1 MQSEL
6 HKASVWITAKWL
18 DGIMHNAE
26 RAAAEADL
34 AEFGAFQANLA
45 EIVVL
50 DRGADF
56 LISSWGAEIG
66 MLCGG
71 NQRNRRLSEL
81 PQPSRGQLRRICVRA
96 MTSRT
101 LAAESAVWAVRGG
114 IWECVMLAL
123 PAAGTEDGISRLL
136 IALLFAPHPLFDH
149 PFLPDDAA
157 LAVAT
162 STAGIGRAW
171 SATCKRSPAR

>member
-18 DGIMHNAE
+18 ERILRNAHG
-26 RAAAEADL
+26 ADAGTGL

-45 EIVVL
+45 EVIVL
-50 DRGADF
+50 DHGADF
-56 LISSWGAEIG
+56 LISRWGAEIG

-71 NQRNRRLSEL
+71 NQRNRRLSTL

-96 MTSRT
+96 MTSRAP
-101 LAAESAVWAVRGG
+101 AAENAIWAVRGG

-123 PAAGTEDGISRLL
+123 PAAGTEAGVSSLL

-149 PFLPDDAA
+149 PFQPDDDA
-157 LAVAT
+157 LEIAIPIV
-162 STAGIGRAW
+162 GGG
-171 SATCKRSPAR
+171 PA

>member
-1 MQSEL
+1 MQNEL

-18 DGIMHNAE
+18 DGIMRYAHHADV
-26 RAAAEADL
+26 RTDL

-45 EIVVL
+45 EVIVI
-50 DRGADF
+50 DHGADF
-56 LISSWGAEIG
+56 VVSRWGAEIG

-96 MTSRT
+96 MTSRAP
-101 LAAESAVWAVRGG
+101 AAESATWAVHGG

-123 PAAGTEDGISRLL
+123 PAGGSEDGVSRLL
-136 IALLFAPHPLFDH
+136 IALIFAPHPLFAD
-149 PFLPDDAA
+149 PFQSDDAA
-157 LAVAT
+157 RAIAT
-162 STAGIGRAW
+162 PSIGGGRA
-171 SATCKRSPAR
+171 

>member
-18 DGIMHNAE
+18 ERILRNAHG
-26 RAAAEADL
+26 ADAGTGL

-45 EIVVL
+45 EVIVL
-50 DRGADF
+50 DHGADF
-56 LISSWGAEIG
+56 LISRWGAEIG

-71 NQRNRRLSEL
+71 NQRNRRLSTL

-96 MTSRT
+96 MTSRAP
-101 LAAESAVWAVRGG
+101 AAENVIWAVRGG

-123 PAAGTEDGISRLL
+123 PAAGTEAGVSSLL
-136 IALLFAPHPLFDH
+136 IALLFAPHPLFAD
-149 PFLPDDAA
+149 PFQSEDAA
-157 LAVAT
+157 RAIAT
-162 STAGIGRAW
+162 PSID
-171 SATCKRSPAR
+171 S

>member
-6 HKASVWITAKWL
+6 HKASIWITAKWL
-18 DGIMHNAE
+18 DGIVHNAD

-45 EIVVL
+45 EVFVL
-50 DRGADF
+50 DHGADF
-56 LISSWGAEIG
+56 LVSRWGAEIG

-71 NQRNRRLSEL
+71 NQRNRRLSAL
-81 PQPSRGQLRRICVRA
+81 PQPSRSQLRRICVRA
-96 MTSRT
+96 MTSRRP
-101 LAAESAVWAVRGG
+101 AAESAIWAVHGG

-123 PAAGTEDGISRLL
+123 PAAGTEDGISSLL

-157 LAVAT
+157 LAVA
-162 STAGIGRAW
+162 AAD
-171 SATCKRSPAR
+171 APRSVSR

>member
-1 MQSEL
+1 MQSNL
-6 HKASVWITAKWL
+6 IKASAWITAKWL
-18 DGIMHNAE
+18 EGIMRNAHG
-26 RAAAEADL
+26 ADAETDL

-45 EIVVL
+45 EVIAL

-56 LISSWGAEIG
+56 LVSRWGAEIG

-71 NQRNRRLSEL
+71 NQRNRRLSTL

-114 IWECVMLAL
+114 IWECLMLAL
-123 PAAGTEDGISRLL
+123 PAADTEDGISSLL

-149 PFLPDDAA
+149 PFQRDDAA
-157 LAVAT
+157 LAVAAPT
-162 STAGIGRAW
+162 TAG
-171 SATCKRSPAR
+171 SA

>member
-18 DGIMHNAE
+18 EGILRDTHG
-26 RAAAEADL
+26 ADEGAGL

-45 EIVVL
+45 EVIVL
-50 DRGADF
+50 DHGADF
-56 LISSWGAEIG
+56 LISRWGAEIG

-71 NQRNRRLSEL
+71 NQRNRRLSTL

-96 MTSRT
+96 MTSRAP
-101 LAAESAVWAVRGG
+101 AAETAIWAVRGG

-123 PAAGTEDGISRLL
+123 PAAGSEAGVSSLL

-149 PFLPDDAA
+149 PFQPDDEVFAI
-157 LAVAT
+157 AT
-162 STAGIGRAW
+162 PTVGGGRA
-171 SATCKRSPAR
+171 

>member
-18 DGIMHNAE
+18 DGIVRNVH
-26 RAAAEADL
+26 RAEAETDL

-45 EIVVL
+45 EVAVL
-50 DRGADF
+50 DHGADF
-56 LISSWGAEIG
+56 LISRWGVEIG

-71 NQRNRRLSEL
+71 NQRNRRMSAL

-96 MTSRT
+96 VTSRT
-101 LAAESAVWAVRGG
+101 LAAESAIWAVRGG

-123 PAAGTEDGISRLL
+123 PTAGTEDRISSMLV
-136 IALLFAPHPLFDH
+136 ALLFAPHPLFDH
-149 PFLPDDAA
+149 PFQPDDAT
-157 LAVAT
+157 LAVAAP
-162 STAGIGRAW
+162 TAGGRA
-171 SATCKRSPAR
+171 